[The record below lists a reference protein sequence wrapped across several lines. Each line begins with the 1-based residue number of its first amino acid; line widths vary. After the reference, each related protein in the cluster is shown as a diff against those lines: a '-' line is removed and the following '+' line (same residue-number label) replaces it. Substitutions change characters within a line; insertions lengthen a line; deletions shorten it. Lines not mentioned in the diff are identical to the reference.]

1 MLEDVKRGEE
11 EECQLWGGRRPRN
24 KAELRISESGGG
36 TLPRSVSA
44 WERAPNLKIIRN
56 RDPEPE
62 PELQED
68 PGTTAVVV
76 GTKRLRSPGED
87 SHAPNKRAW
96 GSEVQKLM
104 DGGSIVAE
112 MAVPDED

>member
-11 EECQLWGGRRPRN
+11 EERELWGGRRPIN
-24 KAELRISESGGG
+24 KAELRISESGGS
-36 TLPRSVSA
+36 LPRSVSA

-104 DGGSIVAE
+104 DNGSIVAE
-112 MAVPDED
+112 MAVPEED